1 MSCYRLSISVLLFFL
16 LLLLRPS
23 AQTPSPRNH
32 CPWQRSS

>member
-1 MSCYRLSISVLLFFL
+1 MSCYRLSISVLLFF